1 MLHFQSTSDLT
12 RFGVNPLTGEA
23 CSYSMR
29 VLCDLSKEGV
39 DFVSTFL
46 GLRVTSDV
54 FAANW
59 NSTVNGNPAVASVML
74 TRGTLKDLIQFGIF
88 YIEKCDVL
96 ITMADSWVVGLKATD
111 EYYERYLKLAA
122 DDKRYSVVRN
132 PMSHAHHPSVAGRN
146 IHSFTGR
153 TL

>member
-1 MLHFQSTSDLT
+1 MLYFQSTSDLT

-29 VLCDLSKEGV
+29 VLCDLSQSGV
-39 DFVSTFL
+39 ELVSTFL
-46 GLRVTSDV
+46 GLQHTSDV
-54 FAANW
+54 FATNW
-59 NSTVNGNPAVASVML
+59 NSTVNGSPAIASIML

-88 YIEKCDVL
+88 YVEKCDVL
-96 ITMADSWVVGLKATD
+96 ITMTDSWIVGLKSTD
-111 EYYERYLKLAA
+111 EYYDRYLELAA
-122 DDKRYSVVRN
+122 DDKRYSVLRN
-132 PMSHAHHPSVAGRN
+132 PMSYTNHPSVAGRN